1 MMIASMLSPL
11 QHLEQVSLTTM
22 EDVFLKIGK
31 LSEHDDS
38 KHALTAA
45 ASRTTMEDVFL
56 NIGELSEH
64 DDSKH
69 ALTAAAR
76 TG

>member
-1 MMIASMLSPL
+1 MN
-11 QHLEQVSLTTM
+11 
-22 EDVFLKIGK
+22 IGK
-31 LSEHDDS
+31 LSEHDDG

-69 ALTAAAR
+69 ALTAAAAR
-76 TG
+76 TGQFNNNGGCIPEDW